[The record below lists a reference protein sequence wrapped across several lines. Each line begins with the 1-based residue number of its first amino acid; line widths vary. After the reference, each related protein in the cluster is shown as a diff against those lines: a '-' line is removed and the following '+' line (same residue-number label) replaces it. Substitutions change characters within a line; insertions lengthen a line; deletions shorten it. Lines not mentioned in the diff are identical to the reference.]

1 MKLPDAR
8 SSNSYTNEL
17 MESASGC
24 LCGVYQVRQKKIN
37 DEMLEFREFKQQM
50 AKDIKSILGIKG
62 MNVMPRVPK
71 ENYIP
76 PAYVQENIDILNVAL
91 ARKKPKNHPK
101 PLDRKERAKRRA
113 EYDSR
118 MMEQKMSQ

>member
-1 MKLPDAR
+1 MSVKKNL
-8 SSNSYTNEL
+8 
-17 MESASGC
+17 SAQEMINASMGSKIGC
-24 LCGVYQVRQKKIN
+24 LCDVYQVRNRKIN
-37 DEMLEFREFKQQM
+37 EDMIEFREFKQQM
-50 AKDIKSILGIKG
+50 SRDIRSILGIG
-62 MNVMPRVPK
+62 NMNIMPRVPK

-76 PAYVQENIDILNVAL
+76 PAYVQENMDILNVAL

-118 MMEQKMSQ
+118 MMEQRNE

>member
-1 MKLPDAR
+1 MSR
-8 SSNSYTNEL
+8 
-17 MESASGC
+17 
-24 LCGVYQVRQKKIN
+24 
-37 DEMLEFREFKQQM
+37 
-50 AKDIKSILGIKG
+50 DIRSILGISN
-62 MNVMPRVPK
+62 MNIMPRVPK

-76 PAYVQENIDILNVAL
+76 PAYVQENMDILNVAL

-118 MMEQKMSQ
+118 MMEQKLSQ